1 MTTVPSRKKNTA
13 AEGPESDRLFVLSVG
28 KCFQLLE
35 CLNAAQRPLTLT
47 EIVQQSGLERSA
59 AQRFAHTLRELGYL
73 RQHPHSR
80 AYTLST
86 RMLEFGHTVMM
97 THSVKEVADP
107 HLLRLNRRC
116 SETVNL
122 MELEGRDIVYVSR
135 YPSVHPVS
143 VNLHVGSRLPA
154 FCTAAGRAMLAFMP
168 EPQVQ
173 AVLKGQRQAMTQYT
187 VTDLDALASILSQ
200 VREDGYVINN
210 QEAFIGDIS
219 LAAPI
224 MNAEHEVL
232 GAINIA
238 VPSPR
243 WSVEKSREE
252 LVPLVLDCARRIS
265 HELAAGR
272 VGR

>member
-1 MTTVPSRKKNTA
+1 MTTAISRKNPTA
-13 AEGPESDRLFVLSVG
+13 AKRPQSDKLFVLSVG

-47 EIVQQSGLERSA
+47 ELVQQSGLERSA

-73 RQHPHSR
+73 RQHPQTR
-80 AYTLST
+80 AYALSS

-97 THSVKEVADP
+97 THSIKEVADP
-107 HLLRLNRRC
+107 HLLWLNQRC

-122 MELEGRDIVYVSR
+122 MELEGREIVYVSR

-168 EPQVQ
+168 EPQV
-173 AVLKGQRQAMTQYT
+173 LDIFKGPRQAMTQHT
-187 VTDLDALASILSQ
+187 VTDIDALQAILAQ
-200 VREDGYVINN
+200 VRQDGYVINN

-224 MNAEHEVL
+224 MNAEQHVL

-243 WSVEKSREE
+243 WSVEKSRKE
-252 LVPLVLDCARRIS
+252 LAPLVLDCARRIS
-265 HELAAGR
+265 RELASGR
-272 VGR
+272 ASR